1 MKHLPVG
8 LVIVLLCDLAQAVPY
23 IPMTDGEVLE
33 RLPISVHRVAREL
46 RDLRLRLQRAPKQV
60 GYATELA
67 RRYLEIGRAEADPRY
82 AGYAEAVLQPWWD
95 VAEAPAEVRV
105 LRAAVRQH
113 RHEFSAALKDLDRVL
128 AKNPHNGQAWL
139 MRSTIL
145 TVIGRYP
152 EARKSCLA
160 LLRLADALVV
170 TACLGAVES
179 LTGRAR
185 ESYAALEGAIQSA
198 PAADPATRLWALT
211 LLGEIAARLGSVA
224 QAERHFLEA
233 MDLGRR
239 DVYLLSAYADFLLD
253 QGRYAEVARLL
264 RAETRV
270 DGLLLR
276 IALAEHALGLETA
289 ERVTNLRAR
298 FEAGRVRGP
307 FLHPG
312 EEARFTLVLLQEPRR
327 SVQLARANWSLQREP
342 RDARILL
349 EAARAANDA
358 RAAGPVLKMLARAGT
373 EDVVLRRLVA
383 RFSAVE

>member
-1 MKHLPVG
+1 VKHFPVG
-8 LVIVLLCDLAQAVPY
+8 LVIVLLCDLAQAAAY

-33 RLPISVHRVAREL
+33 RLPISLHRVAREL
-46 RDLRLRLQRAPKQV
+46 RDLRLRVQQEPKQV
-60 GYATELA
+60 GYATDLA

-82 AGYAEAVLQPWWD
+82 SGYAEAVLQPWWD
-95 VAEAPAEVRV
+95 VAEAPAEVGV

-128 AKNPHNGQAWL
+128 TKDPRNGRAWL

-152 EARKSCLA
+152 EARQSCLA
-160 LLRLADALVV
+160 LLRLVDALVA

-185 ESYAALEGAIQSA
+185 ASYAALDEAIRSV
-198 PAADPATRLWALT
+198 PEADPATRLWALT
-211 LLGEIAARLGSVA
+211 LLGEIAARLGQFA

-233 MDLGRR
+233 LGFGRR
-239 DVYLLSAYADFLLD
+239 DVYVLAAYADYLLD

-276 IALAEHALGLETA
+276 VALAEHALGLDIA
-289 ERVTNLRAR
+289 ERIVDLKAR

-307 FLHPG
+307 SLHPG
-312 EEARFTLVLLQEPRR
+312 EEARFTLVLLQDPRR
-327 SVQLARANWSLQREP
+327 AVQLARANWSLQREP

-349 EAARAANDA
+349 EAALASGQSEAA
-358 RAAGPVLKMLARAGT
+358 RPVLEMMERTRLQ
-373 EDVVLRRLVA
+373 DLPLRRIANEVRA
-383 RFSAVE
+383 NM

>member
-1 MKHLPVG
+1 MKHLPVS
-8 LVIVLLCDLAQAVPY
+8 LVIVLLCDFAQAAAY

-46 RDLRLRLQRAPKQV
+46 RDLRLRVQRAPKEV
-60 GYATELA
+60 GYATDLA

-95 VAEAPAEVRV
+95 VAEAPAEVGV

-128 AKNPHNGQAWL
+128 AKDPRNGRAWL

-152 EARKSCLA
+152 EARRSCFA

-185 ESYAALEGAIQSA
+185 ASYAALEGAIQSA
-198 PAADPATRLWALT
+198 PEADPATRLWALT
-211 LLGEIAARLGSVA
+211 LLGEIAARLGQFA

-233 MDLGRR
+233 MGLGRR

-264 RAETRV
+264 RAETRI

-276 IALAEHALGLETA
+276 LALAEHALGLDTA
-289 ERVTNLRAR
+289 ERVTNLKAR

-312 EEARFTLVLLQEPRR
+312 EEASFTLVLLQEPRGA
-327 SVQLARANWSLQREP
+327 VQLARANWSLQREP

-358 RAAGPVLKMLARAGT
+358 RAAGPVLKVLARAGT
-373 EDVVLRRLVA
+373 EDVVLRRLA
-383 RFSAVE
+383 ASFSAVE

>member
-8 LVIVLLCDLAQAVPY
+8 LVMVLLCDLAQAAAY

-46 RDLRLRLQRAPKQV
+46 RDLRLRVQQEPKQV
-60 GYATELA
+60 GYATDLA

-82 AGYAEAVLQPWWD
+82 AGYAEAVLQPWWEMAD
-95 VAEAPAEVRV
+95 APAEVGV

-128 AKNPHNGQAWL
+128 AKDPRNGQAWL

-152 EARKSCLA
+152 EARQSCLA

-185 ESYAALEGAIQSA
+185 PSYAALDGAIQSA
-198 PAADPATRLWALT
+198 PEADPATRLWALT
-211 LLGEIAARLGSVA
+211 LLGELAARLGEFA
-224 QAERHFLEA
+224 QAERHFVEA
-233 MDLGRR
+233 MGLGRR
-239 DVYLLSAYADFLLD
+239 DVYLLFAYADFLLD

-264 RAETRV
+264 RTETRV

-276 IALAEHALGLETA
+276 VALAEHALGLDTT
-289 ERVTNLRAR
+289 ERVTNLKAR

-312 EEARFTLVLLQEPRR
+312 EEARFSLVLLKEPRR
-327 SVQLARANWSLQREP
+327 AVQLARANWSLQREP
-342 RDARILL
+342 GDARILL
-349 EAARAANDA
+349 EAARVANDA

-373 EDVVLRRLVA
+373 EDVVLRRLA
-383 RFSAVE
+383 ASFNAVE

>member
-8 LVIVLLCDLAQAVPY
+8 LVIVLLCDLAQAAAY

-33 RLPISVHRVAREL
+33 RLPISLHRVAREL
-46 RDLRLRLQRAPKQV
+46 RDLRLRVQQEPKQV
-60 GYATELA
+60 ESATDLA

-82 AGYAEAVLQPWWD
+82 AGYAEAVLQPWWEM
-95 VAEAPAEVRV
+95 AEAPAEVGV

-128 AKNPHNGQAWL
+128 AKNPRNGQAWL

-152 EARKSCLA
+152 EARQSCLA

-211 LLGEIAARLGSVA
+211 LLGEIAARLGQFA
-224 QAERHFLEA
+224 RAERHFLEA
-233 MDLGRR
+233 MRLGRR

-253 QGRYAEVARLL
+253 QGRYAEVSRLL

-276 IALAEHALGLETA
+276 VALAEHALGLDTA

-307 FLHPG
+307 SLHPG
-312 EEARFTLVLLQEPRR
+312 EEARFALVLLQEPRR
-327 SVQLARANWSLQREP
+327 AVQLARANWSLQREP

-349 EAARAANDA
+349 EAARAANDG

-373 EDVVLRRLVA
+373 EDVVLRRLAVK
-383 RFSAVE
+383 FSPVE

>member
-8 LVIVLLCDLAQAVPY
+8 LVIVLLCDLAQAAAY

-33 RLPISVHRVAREL
+33 RLPISLHRVAREL
-46 RDLRLRLQRAPKQV
+46 RDLRLRVQQEPKQV
-60 GYATELA
+60 RYATDLA

-82 AGYAEAVLQPWWD
+82 SGYAEAVLQPWWD
-95 VAEAPAEVRV
+95 VAEAPAEVGV

-128 AKNPHNGQAWL
+128 AKDPRNGQAWL

-152 EARKSCLA
+152 EARRSCLA
-160 LLRLADALVV
+160 LLRFADALVV

-185 ESYAALEGAIQSA
+185 TSYAAIDEAIQSA
-198 PAADPATRLWALT
+198 PEADPATRLWALT
-211 LLGEIAARLGSVA
+211 LLGEIVARLGQFA
-224 QAERHFLEA
+224 QAERHFREA
-233 MDLGRR
+233 MGLGRR
-239 DVYLLSAYADFLLD
+239 DVYLLAAYADFLLD
-253 QGRYAEVARLL
+253 QGRYSEVARLL

-276 IALAEHALGLETA
+276 VALAEHALGLDIA
-289 ERVTNLRAR
+289 ERIVDLKAR

-307 FLHPG
+307 SLHPG
-312 EEARFTLVLLQEPRR
+312 EEARFTLVLLQDPRR
-327 SVQLARANWSLQREP
+327 AVQLARANWSLQREP

-349 EAARAANDA
+349 EAALASGQSEAA
-358 RAAGPVLKMLARAGT
+358 RPVLEMMERTRLQ
-373 EDVVLRRLVA
+373 DLPLRRIANEVRA
-383 RFSAVE
+383 NM

>member
-8 LVIVLLCDLAQAVPY
+8 LVIVLLCDFAQAAAY

-46 RDLRLRLQRAPKQV
+46 RDLRLRVQQEPKQV
-60 GYATELA
+60 EYATDLA

-82 AGYAEAVLQPWWD
+82 AGYAEAVLQPWWEM
-95 VAEAPAEVRV
+95 AEAPAEVGV

-128 AKNPHNGQAWL
+128 AKDPRNGQAWL

-152 EARKSCLA
+152 EARQSCLG
-160 LLRLADALVV
+160 LLRVADALVV

-185 ESYAALEGAIQSA
+185 ASYAALDGAIQSA
-198 PAADPATRLWALT
+198 PEADPATRLWALT
-211 LLGEIAARLGSVA
+211 LLGELAARLGEFA

-233 MDLGRR
+233 MGLGRR

-253 QGRYAEVARLL
+253 QGRYTEVARLL

-276 IALAEHALGLETA
+276 VALAEHALGLDTA
-289 ERVTNLRAR
+289 ERVTNLKAR

-307 FLHPG
+307 SLHPG

-327 SVQLARANWSLQREP
+327 AVQLARANWSLQREP

-383 RFSAVE
+383 SFSAVE

>member
-349 EAARAANDA
+349 EAARAANDG

>member
-8 LVIVLLCDLAQAVPY
+8 LVIVLLCDFAQAAAY

-46 RDLRLRLQRAPKQV
+46 RDLRLRVQQEPKQV
-60 GYATELA
+60 EYATDLA

-82 AGYAEAVLQPWWD
+82 AGYAEAVLQPWWEM
-95 VAEAPAEVRV
+95 AEAPAEVGV

-128 AKNPHNGQAWL
+128 AKDPRNGQAWL

-152 EARKSCLA
+152 EARQSCLA
-160 LLRLADALVV
+160 LLRVADALVV

-185 ESYAALEGAIQSA
+185 ASYAALDGAIQSA
-198 PAADPATRLWALT
+198 PEADPATRLWALT
-211 LLGEIAARLGSVA
+211 LLGELAARLGEFA

-233 MDLGRR
+233 MGLGRR

-276 IALAEHALGLETA
+276 VALAEHALGLDTA
-289 ERVTNLRAR
+289 ERVTNLKAR

-312 EEARFTLVLLQEPRR
+312 EEARFTLGLLQEPRR
-327 SVQLARANWSLQREP
+327 AVQLARANWSLQREP

-373 EDVVLRRLVA
+373 EDVVLERLVA
-383 RFSAVE
+383 SFSAVE